1 MRGGTESEPPMRGGI
16 ESKPPLCGAR
26 VSAGGGRRNGVSIYM
41 YDFNQ
46 FSPNLQKAVKLSL
59 EAAQYYGSSYVG
71 SEHILFGILNVPSCR
86 GAQLLQAVGVREP
99 DYRTLFVRTLNKSV
113 KLSGFTPRTKNI
125 FDKACELA
133 VDRDGAGASVGSEHM
148 LFAILVDDES
158 VAVRL
163 LRMLGVDLD
172 ALLGAL
178 DEEIGI
184 PAPAAES
191 AEEERARG
199 SIFSRAVKQN
209 FHENGQSAG
218 KTGAAPLRY
227 GVDLTQKAR
236 EGKVDPVIGRKKE
249 IDKIIQVL
257 SRRTKNN
264 PVLIGEPGVGKSAV
278 VEGLAQAIVKGE
290 VPDLLLG
297 KTVFA
302 LDLPGMLAGAKYRG
316 DFEERLKET
325 VEQIRA
331 NGNIILFIDEIHNI
345 VGAGASADN
354 SMDAAN
360 ILKPMLA
367 RGELQTIGA
376 TTIDEYRKF
385 IEKDSALERRFTP
398 VNVEQPSVEE
408 TIAILRGLRD
418 KYEAHH
424 KVTISDDAIVAAA
437 SLSDRYITDRFLPDK
452 AIDLI
457 DEAASRARLDSYN
470 GPADIKE
477 KEHEIERL
485 TAEKTKAIRRD
496 DFMGAQQIFD
506 KIKRVEQ
513 EIEQLRAEWEKKRGE
528 CHATIGSEDVAR
540 IVAGWTGIPVVKL
553 TEEESARLL
562 HLEDELH
569 KRVIGQDEAVSAV
582 AKAIR
587 RARAGLKDPN
597 RPIGSFI
604 FVGPTGVGKTELCKA
619 LAAAMFGD
627 ERLMIRLDMSEFM
640 EKHSVSKII
649 GAPPGYVGF
658 EDTGGQLT
666 EKIRRKPY
674 SVVLFDEIEKAHP
687 DVFNVLL
694 QLLDD
699 GRLTDS
705 KGRVVSFKNT
715 IVIMTSNI
723 GAGKVNE
730 MRRLG
735 FAGEGEPSKEEE
747 AEYDRMKEKIT
758 EELKAQFK
766 PEFLNRIDEIIIFHK
781 LSREDASRICDLF
794 LSVLSARLKKREI
807 ELDITVAARGLLLD
821 EGYDAVYGARPLKRV
836 IQRRIEDALSEE
848 ILANKISSG
857 QRVRVDAKEGK
868 FVFEP
873 VR

>member
-1 MRGGTESEPPMRGGI
+1 
-16 ESKPPLCGAR
+16 
-26 VSAGGGRRNGVSIYM
+26 M
-41 YDFNQ
+41 YDFNK
-46 FSPNLQKAVKLSL
+46 FSINLQKALKLSVD
-59 EAAQYYGSSYVG
+59 AAKYYGSTYVG
-71 SEHILFGILNVPSCR
+71 SEHVLFGMLNVPECR
-86 GAQLLQAVGVREP
+86 ACRILRSAGVTEP
-99 DYRTLFVRTLNKSV
+99 EYRSVFVRTLDKRT
-113 KLSGFTPRTKNI
+113 KLTGFTPRTKGM
-125 FDKACELA
+125 FDKACEYA
-133 VDRDGAGASVGSEHM
+133 VDHDGTGASVGSEYM
-148 LFAILVDDES
+148 LLAILADDES

-163 LRMLGVDLD
+163 LRMLGIDIDELLSALD
-172 ALLGAL
+172 AEMGEPKPDPELEMYEFRIQRASQQSHEGVGQGKLGGGL
-178 DEEIGI
+178 
-184 PAPAAES
+184 
-191 AEEERARG
+191 
-199 SIFSRAVKQN
+199 N
-209 FHENGQSAG
+209 
-218 KTGAAPLRY
+218 LRF
-227 GVDLTQKAR
+227 GTDLTQKAR
-236 EGKVDPVIGRKKE
+236 EGKIDPVIGRKKE

-264 PVLIGEPGVGKSAV
+264 PVLVGEPGVGKSAV
-278 VEGLAQAIVKGE
+278 VEGLAQAIVRGE
-290 VPDLLLG
+290 VPDLLSG
-297 KTVFA
+297 KTVFS

-316 DFEERLKET
+316 DFEERLKESI
-325 VEQIRA
+325 EAIQKS
-331 NGNIILFIDEIHNI
+331 GNVILFIDEIHNI

-376 TTIDEYRKF
+376 TTLDEYRKY
-385 IEKDSALERRFTP
+385 IEKDPALERRFTP

-408 TIAILRGLRD
+408 TIEILRGLRD

-470 GPADIKE
+470 GPEGIKE
-477 KEHEIERL
+477 KEQEIERL
-485 TAEKTKAIRRD
+485 TAEKNKAVRKD
-496 DFMGAQQIFD
+496 DFLAAQNFLQ
-506 KIKRVEQ
+506 KIKQTEG
-513 EIEQLRAEWEKKRGE
+513 EIAKIREDWEKTRKE
-528 CHATIGSEDVAR
+528 SHASIGAEDVAK
-540 IVAGWTGIPVVKL
+540 IVASWTGIPVVRL
-553 TEEESARLL
+553 TEEESKRLL
-562 HLEDELH
+562 HLEEELH

-627 ERLMIRLDMSEFM
+627 ERLMVRLDMSEFM

-658 EDTGGQLT
+658 EDAGGQLT

-687 DVFNVLL
+687 DVFNILL
-694 QLLDD
+694 QILDD
-699 GRLTDS
+699 GRLSDS

-715 IVIMTSNI
+715 IIIMTSNV

-735 FAGEGEPSKEEE
+735 FSGGAESDADM
-747 AEYDRMKEKIT
+747 AEYDRMKDKIT
-758 EELKAQFK
+758 EELKTQFK
-766 PEFLNRIDEIIIFHK
+766 PEFLNRVDEIIIFHK
-781 LSREDASRICDLF
+781 LTREDASKVCDLF
-794 LSVLSARLKKREI
+794 LSVLCDRLKKREI
-807 ELDITVAARGLLLD
+807 ELSVTEAAKQLLLD
-821 EGYDAVYGARPLKRV
+821 EGYDTVYGARPLRRV
-836 IQRRIEDALSEE
+836 IQRRMEDALSEE
-848 ILANKISSG
+848 ILANKVLPG
-857 QRVRVDAKEGK
+857 QKVMADAKDGK
-868 FVFEP
+868 IVF
-873 VR
+873 RALK

>member
-1 MRGGTESEPPMRGGI
+1 
-16 ESKPPLCGAR
+16 
-26 VSAGGGRRNGVSIYM
+26 M
-41 YDFNQ
+41 YDFSK
-46 FSPNLQKAVKLSL
+46 FSINLQKAIKLSL
-59 EAAQYYGSSYVG
+59 DAARYYGTTYVG
-71 SEHILFGILNVPSCR
+71 SEHVLFGILNVPECR
-86 GAQLLQAVGVREP
+86 ACKILTAVGVREP
-99 DYRTLFVRTLNKSV
+99 AYRTAFVRALNKGA
-113 KLSGFTPRTKNI
+113 KISGFTPRTKSM
-125 FDKACELA
+125 FDKACEFA
-133 VDRDGAGASVGSEHM
+133 IDHDGPGAPVGSEYM
-148 LFAILVDDES
+148 LLAILVDDES
-158 VAVRL
+158 FAVRI
-163 LRMLGVDLD
+163 LRALGIDID
-172 ALLGAL
+172 ALLSAL
-178 DEEIGI
+178 DEEMGE
-184 PAPAAES
+184 PEPDPDYDMYES
-191 AEEERARG
+191 IFRQQHAKNGGMREPGAERA
-199 SIFSRAVKQN
+199 K
-209 FHENGQSAG
+209 
-218 KTGAAPLRY
+218 APVPSDLRF
-227 GVDLTQKAR
+227 GTDLTQKAR
-236 EGKVDPVIGRKKE
+236 EGKIDPVIGRKKE

-316 DFEERLKET
+316 DFEERLKEII
-325 VEQIRA
+325 ENIQKS
-331 NGNIILFIDEIHNI
+331 GNVILFIDEIHNI

-376 TTIDEYRKF
+376 TTIDEYRKY
-385 IEKDSALERRFTP
+385 IEKDPALERRFTP

-408 TIAILRGLRD
+408 TIEILRGLRD

-470 GPADIKE
+470 GPAGIKE
-477 KEHEIERL
+477 KEQEIERL
-485 TAEKTKAIRRD
+485 VAEKNKAVRKD
-496 DFMGAQQIFD
+496 DFLAAQNILQQI
-506 KIKRVEQ
+506 KKAEG
-513 EIEQLRAEWEKKRGE
+513 EIESIRADWEKNRGE
-528 CHATIGSEDVAR
+528 SHASIGSEDVAK

-553 TEEESARLL
+553 TEEESQRLL

-569 KRVIGQDEAVSAV
+569 KRVIGQEEAVSAV

-604 FVGPTGVGKTELCKA
+604 FVGPTGVGKTELSKA

-640 EKHSVSKII
+640 EKHSVSKLI

-658 EDTGGQLT
+658 DDAGGQLT

-694 QLLDD
+694 QILDD

-715 IVIMTSNI
+715 IIIMTSNV

-735 FAGEGEPSKEEE
+735 FAGASQEDE
-747 AEYDRMKEKIT
+747 AEYDRMKEKISD
-758 EELKAQFK
+758 ELKEQFK
-766 PEFLNRIDEIIIFHK
+766 PEFLNRVDEIIIFHK
-781 LSREDASRICDLF
+781 LSREDAAKVCDLF
-794 LSVLSARLKKREI
+794 LSVLCERLKKREI
-807 ELDITVAARGLLLD
+807 ELDVSNAAKDLLLD
-821 EGYDAVYGARPLKRV
+821 EGYDPVYGARPLKRV
-836 IQRRIEDALSEE
+836 IQRRLEDAISEE

-857 QRVRVDAKEGK
+857 QKVLADAKDGKIVFREGK
-868 FVFEP
+868 
-873 VR
+873 

>member
-1 MRGGTESEPPMRGGI
+1 M
-16 ESKPPLCGAR
+16 
-26 VSAGGGRRNGVSIYM
+26 
-41 YDFNQ
+41 
-46 FSPNLQKAVKLSL
+46 NLQKALKLSVD
-59 EAAQYYGSSYVG
+59 AAKYYGSTYVG
-71 SEHILFGILNVPSCR
+71 SEHVLFGMLNVPECR
-86 GAQLLQAVGVREP
+86 ACRILRSAGVTEP
-99 DYRTLFVRTLNKSV
+99 EYRSVFVRTLDKRT
-113 KLSGFTPRTKNI
+113 KLTGFTPRTKGM
-125 FDKACELA
+125 FDKACEYA
-133 VDRDGAGASVGSEHM
+133 VDHDGTGASVGSEYM
-148 LFAILVDDES
+148 LLAILADDES

-163 LRMLGVDLD
+163 LRMLGIDIDELLSALD
-172 ALLGAL
+172 AEMGEPKADPEL
-178 DEEIGI
+178 DMYEFRIQ
-184 PAPAAES
+184 
-191 AEEERARG
+191 RA
-199 SIFSRAVKQN
+199 SQQA
-209 FHENGQSAG
+209 HEGVGQG
-218 KTGAAPLRY
+218 KTSGGLSLRF
-227 GVDLTQKAR
+227 GTDLTQKAR
-236 EGKVDPVIGRKKE
+236 EGQIDPVLGRKKE

-264 PVLIGEPGVGKSAV
+264 PVLVGEPGVGKSAV
-278 VEGLAQAIVKGE
+278 VEGLAQAIVRGE
-290 VPDLLLG
+290 VPDLLSG
-297 KTVFA
+297 KTVFS

-316 DFEERLKET
+316 DFEERLKESI
-325 VEQIRA
+325 EAIQKS
-331 NGNIILFIDEIHNI
+331 GNVILFIDEIHNI

-376 TTIDEYRKF
+376 TTLDEYRKY
-385 IEKDSALERRFTP
+385 IEKDPALERRFTP

-408 TIAILRGLRD
+408 TIEILRGLRD

-470 GPADIKE
+470 GPEGIKE
-477 KEHEIERL
+477 KEQEIERL
-485 TAEKTKAIRRD
+485 TAEKNKAVRKD
-496 DFMGAQQIFD
+496 DFLAAQNFLQ
-506 KIKRVEQ
+506 KIKQTEG
-513 EIEQLRAEWEKKRGE
+513 EIAKIREDWEKTRKE
-528 CHATIGSEDVAR
+528 SHASIGAEDVAK
-540 IVAGWTGIPVVKL
+540 IVASWTGIPVVRL
-553 TEEESARLL
+553 TEEESKRLL

-604 FVGPTGVGKTELCKA
+604 FVGPTGVGKTELSKA

-658 EDTGGQLT
+658 EDAGGQLT

-687 DVFNVLL
+687 DVFNILL
-694 QLLDD
+694 QIRDD
-699 GRLTDS
+699 GRLSDS

-715 IVIMTSNI
+715 IIIMTSNV

-735 FAGEGEPSKEEE
+735 FSGGAESDADM
-747 AEYDRMKEKIT
+747 AEYDRMKDKIT
-758 EELKAQFK
+758 EELKSQFK
-766 PEFLNRIDEIIIFHK
+766 PEFLNRVDEIIIFHK
-781 LSREDASRICDLF
+781 LSREDASKVCDLF
-794 LSVLSARLKKREI
+794 LSVLCERLKKREI
-807 ELDITVAARGLLLD
+807 ELSVTEAAKQLLLD
-821 EGYDAVYGARPLKRV
+821 EGYDTVYGARPLRRV
-836 IQRRIEDALSEE
+836 IQRRMEDALSEE
-848 ILANKISSG
+848 ILANKVLPG
-857 QRVRVDAKEGK
+857 QKVMADAKDGK
-868 FVFEP
+868 IVF
-873 VR
+873 RTLK

>member
-1 MRGGTESEPPMRGGI
+1 
-16 ESKPPLCGAR
+16 
-26 VSAGGGRRNGVSIYM
+26 M
-41 YDFNQ
+41 YDFNK
-46 FSPNLQKAVKLSL
+46 FSINLQKALKFSVD
-59 EAAQYYGSSYVG
+59 AAKYYGSSYVG
-71 SEHILFGILNVPSCR
+71 SEHVLFGILNVPECR
-86 GAQLLQAVGVREP
+86 AFKILQSAGVEEPEYRAV
-99 DYRTLFVRTLNKSV
+99 FVRTLDKRV
-113 KLSGFTPRTKNI
+113 KIPGFTPRTKSM
-125 FDKACELA
+125 FDKACEYA
-133 VDRDGAGASVGSEHM
+133 VDHDGAGASVGSEYM
-148 LFAILVDDES
+148 LLAILADEES

-163 LRMLGVDLD
+163 LRMLGVNIDE
-172 ALLGAL
+172 LLSAL
-178 DEEIGI
+178 DEEMGEPVPDPEI
-184 PAPAAES
+184 EMY
-191 AEEERARG
+191 EKMFRAQR
-199 SIFSRAVKQN
+199 V
-209 FHENGQSAG
+209 GQSAHESQS
-218 KTGAAPLRY
+218 AAKAGGINLRF
-227 GVDLTQKAR
+227 GTDLTQKAR
-236 EGKVDPVIGRKKE
+236 EGKIDPVIGRKKE

-278 VEGLAQAIVKGE
+278 VEGLAQAIVRGE
-290 VPDLLLG
+290 VPDLLAD
-297 KTVFA
+297 KTVFS

-316 DFEERLKET
+316 DFEERLKESI
-325 VEQIRA
+325 EAIQKS
-331 NGNIILFIDEIHNI
+331 GNVILFIDEIHNI

-376 TTIDEYRKF
+376 TTLDEYRKY

-418 KYEAHH
+418 RYEAHH

-470 GPADIKE
+470 GPAGVKE
-477 KEHEIERL
+477 KMQEIERL
-485 TAEKTKAIRRD
+485 TAEKNKAARKD
-496 DFMGAQQIFD
+496 DFLAAQNILRQIKQLED
-506 KIKRVEQ
+506 EISKIRE
-513 EIEQLRAEWEKKRGE
+513 EWERNRNE
-528 CHATIGSEDVAR
+528 SHTSIGGEDVAK
-540 IVAGWTGIPVVKL
+540 IVASWTGIPVVRL
-553 TEEESARLL
+553 TEEESKRLL
-562 HLEDELH
+562 HLEEELH
-569 KRVIGQDEAVSAV
+569 KRVIGQEEAVCAV

-627 ERLMIRLDMSEFM
+627 DKLMVRLDMSEFM

-658 EDTGGQLT
+658 EDAGGQLT

-687 DVFNVLL
+687 DVFNILL
-694 QLLDD
+694 QILDD

-715 IVIMTSNI
+715 IIIMTSNV
-723 GAGKVNE
+723 GASKVNE

-735 FAGEGEPSKEEE
+735 FSGSQQETDLT
-747 AEYDRMKEKIT
+747 EYDRMKEKIS
-758 EELKAQFK
+758 EDLKTQFK
-766 PEFLNRIDEIIIFHK
+766 PEFLNRVDEIIIFHK
-781 LSREDASRICDLF
+781 LSREDAAKICDLF
-794 LSVLSARLKKREI
+794 LDTLSDRLKKREI
-807 ELDITVAARGLLLD
+807 EISVTDAAKQVLLD
-821 EGYDAVYGARPLKRV
+821 EGYDNVYGARPLRRV
-836 IQRRIEDALSEE
+836 IQRRLEDALSEE
-848 ILANKISSG
+848 ILAN
-857 QRVRVDAKEGK
+857 RVLPMQKVKVDAKDGK
-868 FVFEP
+868 IVF
-873 VR
+873 RAIK

>member
-1 MRGGTESEPPMRGGI
+1 M
-16 ESKPPLCGAR
+16 
-26 VSAGGGRRNGVSIYM
+26 
-41 YDFNQ
+41 
-46 FSPNLQKAVKLSL
+46 NLQKALKLSVD
-59 EAAQYYGSSYVG
+59 AAKYYGSTYVG
-71 SEHILFGILNVPSCR
+71 SEHVLFGMLNVPECR
-86 GAQLLQAVGVREP
+86 ACRILRSAGVTEP
-99 DYRTLFVRTLNKSV
+99 EYRSVFVRTLDKRT
-113 KLSGFTPRTKNI
+113 KLTGFTPRTKGM
-125 FDKACELA
+125 FDKACEYA
-133 VDRDGAGASVGSEHM
+133 VDHDGTGASVGSEYM
-148 LFAILVDDES
+148 LLAILADDES

-163 LRMLGVDLD
+163 LRMLGIDIDELLSALD
-172 ALLGAL
+172 AEMGEPKADPEL
-178 DEEIGI
+178 DMYEFRIQ
-184 PAPAAES
+184 
-191 AEEERARG
+191 RA
-199 SIFSRAVKQN
+199 SQQA
-209 FHENGQSAG
+209 HEGVGQG
-218 KTGAAPLRY
+218 KTSGGLSLRF
-227 GVDLTQKAR
+227 GTDLTQKAR
-236 EGKVDPVIGRKKE
+236 EGKIDPVIGRKKE

-264 PVLIGEPGVGKSAV
+264 PVLVGEPGVGKSAV
-278 VEGLAQAIVKGE
+278 VEGLAQAIVRGE
-290 VPDLLLG
+290 VPDLLSG
-297 KTVFA
+297 KTVFS

-316 DFEERLKET
+316 DFEERLKESI
-325 VEQIRA
+325 EAIQKS
-331 NGNIILFIDEIHNI
+331 GNVILFIDEIHNI

-376 TTIDEYRKF
+376 TTLDEYRKY
-385 IEKDSALERRFTP
+385 IEKDPALERRFTP

-408 TIAILRGLRD
+408 TIEILRGLRD

-470 GPADIKE
+470 GPEGIKE
-477 KEHEIERL
+477 KEQEIERL
-485 TAEKTKAIRRD
+485 TAEKNKAVRKD
-496 DFMGAQQIFD
+496 DFLAAQNFLQ
-506 KIKRVEQ
+506 KIKQTEG
-513 EIEQLRAEWEKKRGE
+513 EIAKIREDWEKTRKE
-528 CHATIGSEDVAR
+528 SHASIGAEDVAK
-540 IVAGWTGIPVVKL
+540 IVASWTGIPVVRL
-553 TEEESARLL
+553 TEEESKRLL

-604 FVGPTGVGKTELCKA
+604 FVGPTGVGKTELSKA

-658 EDTGGQLT
+658 EDAGGQLT

-687 DVFNVLL
+687 DVFNILL
-694 QLLDD
+694 QILDD
-699 GRLTDS
+699 GRLSDS

-715 IVIMTSNI
+715 IIIMTSNV

-735 FAGEGEPSKEEE
+735 FSGGAESDADM
-747 AEYDRMKEKIT
+747 AEYDRMKDKIT
-758 EELKAQFK
+758 EELKSQFK
-766 PEFLNRIDEIIIFHK
+766 PEFLNRVDEIIIFHK
-781 LSREDASRICDLF
+781 LSREDASKVCDLF
-794 LSVLSARLKKREI
+794 LSVLCERLKKREI
-807 ELDITVAARGLLLD
+807 ELSVTEAAKQLLLD
-821 EGYDAVYGARPLKRV
+821 EGYDTVYGARPLRRV
-836 IQRRIEDALSEE
+836 IQRRMEDALSEE
-848 ILANKISSG
+848 ILANKVLPG
-857 QRVRVDAKEGK
+857 QKVMADAKDGK
-868 FVFEP
+868 IVF
-873 VR
+873 RTLK

>member
-1 MRGGTESEPPMRGGI
+1 
-16 ESKPPLCGAR
+16 
-26 VSAGGGRRNGVSIYM
+26 M
-41 YDFNQ
+41 YDFSK
-46 FSPNLQKAVKLSL
+46 FSINLQKAIKLSL
-59 EAAQYYGSSYVG
+59 DAARYYGTTYVG
-71 SEHILFGILNVPSCR
+71 SEHVLFGILNVPECR
-86 GAQLLQAVGVREP
+86 ACKILTAVGVREP
-99 DYRTLFVRTLNKSV
+99 AYRTAFVRALNKGA
-113 KLSGFTPRTKNI
+113 KISGFTPRTKSM
-125 FDKACELA
+125 FDKACEFA
-133 VDRDGAGASVGSEHM
+133 IDHDGPGAPVGSEYM
-148 LFAILVDDES
+148 LLAILVDDES
-158 VAVRL
+158 FAVRI
-163 LRMLGVDLD
+163 LRALGIDID
-172 ALLGAL
+172 ALLSAL
-178 DEEIGI
+178 DEEMGE
-184 PAPAAES
+184 PEPDPDYDMYES
-191 AEEERARG
+191 IFRQQHAKNGGMREPGAERA
-199 SIFSRAVKQN
+199 K
-209 FHENGQSAG
+209 
-218 KTGAAPLRY
+218 APVPSDLRF
-227 GVDLTQKAR
+227 GTDLTQKAR
-236 EGKVDPVIGRKKE
+236 EGKIDPVIGRKKE

-316 DFEERLKET
+316 DFEERLKEI
-325 VEQIRA
+325 VENIQKS
-331 NGNIILFIDEIHNI
+331 GNVILFIDEIHNI

-376 TTIDEYRKF
+376 TTIDEYRKY
-385 IEKDSALERRFTP
+385 IEKDPALERRFTP

-408 TIAILRGLRD
+408 TIEILRGLRD

-470 GPADIKE
+470 GPAGIKE
-477 KEHEIERL
+477 KEQEIERL
-485 TAEKTKAIRRD
+485 VAEKNKAVRKD
-496 DFMGAQQIFD
+496 DFLAAQNILQQI
-506 KIKRVEQ
+506 KKTEG
-513 EIEQLRAEWEKKRGE
+513 EIESIRADWEKNRGE
-528 CHATIGSEDVAR
+528 SHASIGSEDVAK

-553 TEEESARLL
+553 TEEESQRLL

-569 KRVIGQDEAVSAV
+569 KRVIGQGEAVSAV

-604 FVGPTGVGKTELCKA
+604 FVGPTGVGKTELSKA

-640 EKHSVSKII
+640 EKHSVSKLI

-658 EDTGGQLT
+658 DDAGGQLT

-694 QLLDD
+694 QILDD

-715 IVIMTSNI
+715 IIIMTSNV

-735 FAGEGEPSKEEE
+735 FAGASQGDE
-747 AEYDRMKEKIT
+747 AEYDRMKEKISD
-758 EELKAQFK
+758 ELKEQFK
-766 PEFLNRIDEIIIFHK
+766 PEFLNRVDEIIIFHK
-781 LSREDASRICDLF
+781 LSREDAAKVCDLF
-794 LSVLSARLKKREI
+794 LSVLCERLKKREI
-807 ELDITVAARGLLLD
+807 ELDVSNAAKDLLLD
-821 EGYDAVYGARPLKRV
+821 EGYDPVYGARPLKRV
-836 IQRRIEDALSEE
+836 IQRRLEDAISEE

-857 QRVRVDAKEGK
+857 QKVLADAKDGKIVFREGK
-868 FVFEP
+868 
-873 VR
+873 

>member
-1 MRGGTESEPPMRGGI
+1 
-16 ESKPPLCGAR
+16 
-26 VSAGGGRRNGVSIYM
+26 M
-41 YDFNQ
+41 YDFSK
-46 FSPNLQKAVKLSL
+46 FSINLQKAIKLSL
-59 EAAQYYGSSYVG
+59 DAARYYGTTYVG
-71 SEHILFGILNVPSCR
+71 SEHVLFGILNVPECR
-86 GAQLLQAVGVREP
+86 ACKILTAVGVREP
-99 DYRTLFVRTLNKSV
+99 AYRTAFVRALNKGA
-113 KLSGFTPRTKNI
+113 KISGFTPRTKSM
-125 FDKACELA
+125 FDKACEFA
-133 VDRDGAGASVGSEHM
+133 IDHDGPGAPVGSEYM
-148 LFAILVDDES
+148 LLAILVDDES
-158 VAVRL
+158 FAVRI
-163 LRMLGVDLD
+163 LRALGIDID
-172 ALLGAL
+172 ALLSAL
-178 DEEIGI
+178 DEEMGE
-184 PAPAAES
+184 PEPDPDYDMYES
-191 AEEERARG
+191 IFRQQHAKNGGMREPGAERA
-199 SIFSRAVKQN
+199 K
-209 FHENGQSAG
+209 
-218 KTGAAPLRY
+218 APVPSDLRF
-227 GVDLTQKAR
+227 GTDLTQKAR
-236 EGKVDPVIGRKKE
+236 EGKIDPVIGRKKE

-316 DFEERLKET
+316 DFEERLKEII
-325 VEQIRA
+325 ENIQKS
-331 NGNIILFIDEIHNI
+331 GNVILFIDEIHNI

-376 TTIDEYRKF
+376 TTIDEYRKY
-385 IEKDSALERRFTP
+385 IEKDPALERRFTP

-408 TIAILRGLRD
+408 TIEILRGLRD

-470 GPADIKE
+470 GPAGIKE
-477 KEHEIERL
+477 KEQEIERL
-485 TAEKTKAIRRD
+485 VAEKNKAVRKD
-496 DFMGAQQIFD
+496 DFLAAQNILQQI
-506 KIKRVEQ
+506 KKAEG
-513 EIEQLRAEWEKKRGE
+513 EIESIRADWEKNRGE
-528 CHATIGSEDVAR
+528 SHASIGSEDVAK

-553 TEEESARLL
+553 TEEESQRLL

-569 KRVIGQDEAVSAV
+569 KRVIGQEEAASAV

-604 FVGPTGVGKTELCKA
+604 FVGPTGVGKTELSKA

-640 EKHSVSKII
+640 EKHSVSKLI

-658 EDTGGQLT
+658 DDAGGQLT

-694 QLLDD
+694 QILDD

-715 IVIMTSNI
+715 IIIMTSNV

-735 FAGEGEPSKEEE
+735 FAGASQEDE
-747 AEYDRMKEKIT
+747 AEYDRMKEKISD
-758 EELKAQFK
+758 ELKEQFK
-766 PEFLNRIDEIIIFHK
+766 PEFLNRVDEIIIFHK
-781 LSREDASRICDLF
+781 LSREDAAKVCDLF
-794 LSVLSARLKKREI
+794 LSVLCERLKKREI
-807 ELDITVAARGLLLD
+807 ELDVSNAAKDLLLD
-821 EGYDAVYGARPLKRV
+821 EGYDPVYGARPLKRV
-836 IQRRIEDALSEE
+836 IQRRLEDAISEE
-848 ILANKISSG
+848 ILANKIASG
-857 QRVRVDAKEGK
+857 QKVLADAKDGKIVFREGK
-868 FVFEP
+868 
-873 VR
+873 

>member
-1 MRGGTESEPPMRGGI
+1 
-16 ESKPPLCGAR
+16 
-26 VSAGGGRRNGVSIYM
+26 M
-41 YDFNQ
+41 YDFDK
-46 FSPNLQKAVKLSL
+46 FSINLQKAVKLSVDS
-59 EAAQYYGSSYVG
+59 AKYYGSGYIG
-71 SEHILFGILNVPSCR
+71 SEHLLFGILNVPECR
-86 GAQLLQAVGVREP
+86 ACKILRAAGVKEP
-99 DYRTLFVRTLNKSV
+99 AYRTAFVRSLNKNTSIT
-113 KLSGFTPRTKNI
+113 GFTPRTKGI
-125 FDKACELA
+125 FEKAYEFA
-133 VDRDGAGASVGSEHM
+133 VDHDGTGASVGSEY
-148 LFAILVDDES
+148 LLLAILVDDES
-158 VAVRL
+158 MAVRL
-163 LRMLGVDLD
+163 LKMLGIDID
-172 ALLGAL
+172 GLLSAL
-178 DEEIGI
+178 DDEMGMPE
-184 PAPAAES
+184 PDPEQEMYES
-191 AEEERARG
+191 MFRQP
-199 SIFSRAVKQN
+199 FQKQGG
-209 FHENGQSAG
+209 HEA
-218 KTGAAPLRY
+218 GAAKQGGLNLRF
-227 GVDLTQKAR
+227 GQDLTQKAR
-236 EGKVDPVIGRKKE
+236 EGKIDPVIGRKKE

-278 VEGLAQAIVKGE
+278 VEGLAQAIVRGE

-325 VEQIRA
+325 IEAVQK
-331 NGNIILFIDEIHNI
+331 NGNVILFIDEIHNI

-354 SMDAAN
+354 GMDAAN

-376 TTIDEYRKF
+376 TTIDEYRKY
-385 IEKDSALERRFTP
+385 IEKDPALERRFTP

-408 TIAILRGLRD
+408 TIEILRGLRD

-424 KVTISDDAIVAAA
+424 KVTITDEAIVAAA

-470 GPADIKE
+470 GPQGIKE
-477 KEHEIERL
+477 KEQEIERL
-485 TAEKTKAIRRD
+485 NAEKNKAVRKD
-496 DFMGAQQIFD
+496 DFLTAQQVLQQ
-506 KIKRVEQ
+506 IKKAEE
-513 EIEQLRAEWEKKRGE
+513 EIEKIRSDWEKHRGE
-528 CHATIGSEDVAR
+528 SHASIGSEEVAK
-540 IVAGWTGIPVVKL
+540 IVASWTGIPVVRI
-553 TEEESARLL
+553 TEEESKRLL
-562 HLEDELH
+562 HLEEELH

-604 FVGPTGVGKTELCKA
+604 FVGPTGVGKTELSKA
-619 LAAAMFGD
+619 LASAMFGD

-658 EDTGGQLT
+658 DEGGGLT

-694 QLLDD
+694 QILDD

-715 IVIMTSNI
+715 IIIMTSNV
-723 GAGKVNE
+723 GASGANE
-730 MRRLG
+730 VRSLG
-735 FAGEGEPSKEEE
+735 FSG
-747 AEYDRMKEKIT
+747 AEDAAATEYERMKEKIT
-758 EELKAQFK
+758 EELKRQFR
-766 PEFLNRIDEIIIFHK
+766 PEFLNRIDEVIVFHK
-781 LSREDASRICDLF
+781 LNKEDAAKVCDLF
-794 LSVLSARLKKREI
+794 LSVLSERLKKRDI
-807 ELDITVAARGLLLD
+807 ELTVTSAAKDLLLG
-821 EGYDAVYGARPLKRV
+821 EGYDETYGARPLKRV

-848 ILANKISSG
+848 ILAGRVHTG
-857 QRVRVDAKEGK
+857 QKVEVDAREGSLA
-868 FVFEP
+868 FRP
-873 VR
+873 VK

>member
-1 MRGGTESEPPMRGGI
+1 
-16 ESKPPLCGAR
+16 
-26 VSAGGGRRNGVSIYM
+26 M
-41 YDFNQ
+41 YDFNK
-46 FSPNLQKAVKLSL
+46 FSINLQKALKLSVD
-59 EAAQYYGSSYVG
+59 AAKYYGSTYVG
-71 SEHILFGILNVPSCR
+71 SEHVLFGMLNVPECR
-86 GAQLLQAVGVREP
+86 ACRILRAAGVTEP
-99 DYRTLFVRTLNKSV
+99 KYRSVFVRTLDKRT
-113 KLSGFTPRTKNI
+113 KLTGFTPRTKGM
-125 FDKACELA
+125 FDKACEYA
-133 VDRDGAGASVGSEHM
+133 VDHDGTGASVGSEYM
-148 LFAILVDDES
+148 LLAILADDES

-163 LRMLGVDLD
+163 LRMLGIDIDELLSALD
-172 ALLGAL
+172 AEMGEPKPDPEL
-178 DEEIGI
+178 DMYEFRIQ
-184 PAPAAES
+184 
-191 AEEERARG
+191 RA
-199 SIFSRAVKQN
+199 SQQS
-209 FHENGQSAG
+209 HEGVGQG
-218 KTGAAPLRY
+218 KSGGGLNLRF
-227 GVDLTQKAR
+227 GTDLTQKAR
-236 EGKVDPVIGRKKE
+236 EGKIDPVIGRKKE

-264 PVLIGEPGVGKSAV
+264 PVLVGEPGVGKSAV
-278 VEGLAQAIVKGE
+278 VEGLAQAIVRGE
-290 VPDLLLG
+290 VPDLLSG
-297 KTVFA
+297 KTVFS

-316 DFEERLKET
+316 DFEERLKESI
-325 VEQIRA
+325 EAIQKS
-331 NGNIILFIDEIHNI
+331 GNVILFIDEIHNI

-376 TTIDEYRKF
+376 TTLDEYRKY
-385 IEKDSALERRFTP
+385 IEKDPALERRFTP

-408 TIAILRGLRD
+408 AIEILRGLRD

-470 GPADIKE
+470 GPEGIKE
-477 KEHEIERL
+477 KEQEIERL
-485 TAEKTKAIRRD
+485 TAEKNKAVRKD
-496 DFMGAQQIFD
+496 DFLAAQNFLQQIKQTEGEIA
-506 KIKRVEQ
+506 KIRED
-513 EIEQLRAEWEKKRGE
+513 WEKTRKE
-528 CHATIGSEDVAR
+528 SHASIGAEDVAK
-540 IVAGWTGIPVVKL
+540 IVASWTGIPVVRL
-553 TEEESARLL
+553 TEEESKRLL

-569 KRVIGQDEAVSAV
+569 KRVIGQEEAVSAV

-627 ERLMIRLDMSEFM
+627 ERLMVRLDMSEFM

-658 EDTGGQLT
+658 EDAGGQLT

-687 DVFNVLL
+687 DVFNILL
-694 QLLDD
+694 QILDD
-699 GRLTDS
+699 GRLSDS

-715 IVIMTSNI
+715 IIIMTSNV

-735 FAGEGEPSKEEE
+735 FSDGAESDAGM

-758 EELKAQFK
+758 DELKTQFK
-766 PEFLNRIDEIIIFHK
+766 PEFLNRVDEIIIFHK
-781 LSREDASRICDLF
+781 LTREDASKVCDLF
-794 LSVLSARLKKREI
+794 LSTLCERLKKREI
-807 ELDITVAARGLLLD
+807 ELSVTEAAKQLLLD
-821 EGYDAVYGARPLKRV
+821 EGYDTVYGARPLRRV
-836 IQRRIEDALSEE
+836 IQRRMEDALSEE
-848 ILANKISSG
+848 ILANKVLPG
-857 QRVRVDAKEGK
+857 QKVMADAKDGK
-868 FVFEP
+868 ILF
-873 VR
+873 RALK